1 MLKLFFKVAASS
13 LLAVALSLCSGNA
26 FAQNR
31 SISGTVVD
39 GQNVPVIGASV
50 IVVGNNSLGTIT
62 DLDGKFSLNV
72 PAGSSISVSFIGYE
86 TQVVAVG
93 NQSVFNIVL
102 AEDSNH
108 TFC

>member
-50 IVVGNNSLGTIT
+50 IVVGSNSLGTIT
-62 DLDGKFSLNV
+62 DLDG
-72 PAGSSISVSFIGYE
+72 
-86 TQVVAVG
+86 
-93 NQSVFNIVL
+93 
-102 AEDSNH
+102 
-108 TFC
+108 